1 MSSLFP
7 DTTGAVFSLCRKY
20 RYSLWRIWDASK
32 PVCMFLM
39 LNPSTADETDNDPTV
54 QRCQT
59 RAVEMGYG
67 GLRVCNIFAW
77 RSTDRS
83 VLAGL
88 EDPIGPNNDDAIIK
102 AAKQSAIV
110 ICAWG
115 IDGSINGRGKDVLG
129 MLREAGIQPY
139 ALIQNDDGSPGHPLY
154 VSYNCKPF
162 PLKG

>member
-1 MSSLFP
+1 
-7 DTTGAVFSLCRKY
+7 
-20 RYSLWRIWDASK
+20 
-32 PVCMFLM
+32 MFLM

-59 RAVEMGYG
+59 RAAEMGYG
-67 GLRVCNIFAW
+67 GLRVGNIFAW

-88 EDPIGPNNDDAIIK
+88 DDPVGPDNDDALIE
-102 AAKQSAIV
+102 AAKLSAIV

-115 IDGSINGRGKDVLG
+115 IDGSIKERGKSVLK
-129 MLREAGIQPY
+129 MLYDAGIQPY

-154 VSYNCKPF
+154 VAYDRKPF
-162 PLKG
+162 PLTY